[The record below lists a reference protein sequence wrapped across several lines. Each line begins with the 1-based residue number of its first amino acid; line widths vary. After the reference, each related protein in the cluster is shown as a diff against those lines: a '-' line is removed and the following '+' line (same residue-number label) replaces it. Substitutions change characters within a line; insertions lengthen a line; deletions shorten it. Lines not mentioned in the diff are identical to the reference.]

1 MSDATYTPDPS
12 DQPLLGVM
20 ALRSIVGSGLGLFMG
35 TGVLLLFTFG
45 IFIKPIEQATGWDR
59 ATISLATIP
68 AAIMLGLLGPAVGM
82 LVDRYG
88 PRRVLIAAA
97 PFQLAG
103 MLALAYLS
111 HTAAAFVGLFML
123 ASILGCVQT
132 PVPFSYVVVGW
143 FKRHRGLAM
152 GLTFAF
158 AGLGIASLPPIAARL
173 IEQFGWRHA
182 YAALGAIAILIA
194 LAAAIWLLRDPPS
207 SEQREAGVLEGMTLR
222 EAMRMPMFW
231 ILVVGFLLN
240 AIVATAGSI
249 TLPTIL
255 SDRGVAPTTAAF
267 AMSFVGLALIAGRLG
282 AGFLLDR
289 YPAIPVATILFLAP
303 VFGHFLMLGSTA
315 PMAAVAAAIFFGL
328 STGAEGDAM
337 SYILSRAFG
346 LKDYGKIFG
355 VNFFGYAAGTGI
367 GPALMHQLRSDDGSY
382 VQSLVTMGIAGVA
395 AVVLMALLWRRSLP
409 Y

>member
-255 SDRGVAPTTAAF
+255 S
-267 AMSFVGLALIAGRLG
+267 
-282 AGFLLDR
+282 
-289 YPAIPVATILFLAP
+289 
-303 VFGHFLMLGSTA
+303 
-315 PMAAVAAAIFFGL
+315 AIFFGL